1 MKAASKSPTAVV
13 TALFIIAL
21 LAAPASAQEQKRQ
34 EPATARQNQSRP
46 SAKSPPAQD
55 SPVETESKEP
65 PVEEALRQAISGLA
79 NQVGLLTS
87 ELRKLRQENERN
99 AALIELLLYEERLA
113 RLEEKIQD
121 AIEFKNQLDAR
132 EQEYQRR
139 LRNVQAEVALRG
151 GLRRDEAEAALRA
164 EYQKTLEE
172 TRTQQ
177 ATYQQ
182 RISDLQSQADR
193 MRKRIETLRKK
204 LEPPEEKPDGPGQQ

>member
-1 MKAASKSPTAVV
+1 MKAGSKSPTA
-13 TALFIIAL
+13 AIAL
-21 LAAPASAQEQKRQ
+21 LVIAVLAAPASAQEQKKQ
-34 EPATARQNQSRP
+34 EPAPARQNQSRP
-46 SAKSPPAQD
+46 PAKSPPGQVET
-55 SPVETESKEP
+55 VETESNVP

-99 AALIELLLYEERLA
+99 AGLIELLLYEERLT

-151 GLRRDEAEAALRA
+151 GLRKDEVEAALRA
-164 EYQKTLEE
+164 EYQRAIEE

-177 ATYQQ
+177 TTYQQ

-204 LEPPEEKPDGPGQQ
+204 LEPPEEKPDGPGRQ

>member
-1 MKAASKSPTAVV
+1 MKAASKSLAAAI
-13 TALFIIAL
+13 ALFIIAL
-21 LAAPASAQEQKRQ
+21 LAAPASAQEQKKQ
-34 EPATARQNQSRP
+34 EPARQNQSRP
-46 SAKSPPAQD
+46 PAKSPPVQIET
-55 SPVETESKEP
+55 VETENKEP
-65 PVEEALRQAISGLA
+65 AIEEALRQAISGLA
-79 NQVGLLTS
+79 NQVGLLSS

-99 AALIELLLYEERLA
+99 AGLIELLLYEERLA

-151 GLRRDEAEAALRA
+151 GLRKDEAEAALRA
-164 EYQKTLEE
+164 EYQRAIEE

-177 ATYQQ
+177 TTYQQ